1 MICYILS
8 VQNMIKLH
16 DIDDKCLL
24 VIYL

>member
-16 DIDDKCLL
+16 DIDDKYLL
-24 VIYL
+24 VI